1 MTATPQ
7 VLAIAPIV
15 DADIADVVA
24 LWEAC
29 RLTRPW
35 NDPAADIA
43 LARKGSNAT
52 VLIGRDAGSIAATV
66 LVGHDGHRGW
76 VYYLAVDPD
85 RRHQGYGR
93 VMMDAAEDWLRRR
106 GIEKLQLLVRAD
118 NRQVKDFYQSLGYS
132 EQERVIFAKWLDGR
146 EPTP

>member
-1 MTATPQ
+1 MTTALPT
-7 VLAIAPIV
+7 LAIASIV
-15 DADIADVVA
+15 DADVAAVIA
-24 LWEAC
+24 LWQAC
-29 RLTRPW
+29 GLTRPW

-43 LARKGSNAT
+43 LARQGSNAA
-52 VLIGRDAGSIAATV
+52 VLIGRDGGAIVATV

-85 RRHQGYGR
+85 RRHNGYGR
-93 VMMDAAEDWLRRR
+93 VMMDAAENWLRDT

-118 NRQVKDFYQSLGYS
+118 NTSVKHFYQSLGYS
-132 EQERVIFAKWLDGR
+132 MQERIIYAKWLDGR